1 MSLRVSLTRCIF
13 GTLLCVWA
21 CLPLAAAAVRLG
33 WRCGVMARAWVAPR
47 DACAHAGTHQAG
59 AAGPVWNAR
68 RLHV

>member
-33 WRCGVMARAWVAPR
+33 WRCGVMARA
-47 DACAHAGTHQAG
+47 
-59 AAGPVWNAR
+59 
-68 RLHV
+68 